1 MKFFS
6 WGLVPKYNWGLVPTL
21 LIIPYKDL
29 FLPVLSVVKP
39 TILRFLLPAGR
50 YFIFTCYREISLCV
64 EFSSVSDL
72 IISPIYPPMS
82 KFPMSWLLLVGPISS
97 QTYSTFAQCMS
108 LSLLINFAAI
118 MLRIRTPRSFALT
131 SPVPISQFDQS
142 YVNLFTYSFIKC
154 FLSVEHYWFPQFEY
168 MITINSFHPFEDWV
182 SWVVAQLL
190 SGGRQIK
197 TPANVNVYFYSFCRK
212 GKKLTI
218 VSSKSRN
225 NFAISRNKLQS
236 QSIVS
241 NCCFNFYILNQYFT
255 CRHHICATSSL

>member
-1 MKFFS
+1 
-6 WGLVPKYNWGLVPTL
+6 
-21 LIIPYKDL
+21 
-29 FLPVLSVVKP
+29 
-39 TILRFLLPAGR
+39 
-50 YFIFTCYREISLCV
+50 
-64 EFSSVSDL
+64 
-72 IISPIYPPMS
+72 
-82 KFPMSWLLLVGPISS
+82 
-97 QTYSTFAQCMS
+97 
-108 LSLLINFAAI
+108 

-197 TPANVNVYFYSFCRK
+197 TPANVNASFYSFCRK
-212 GKKLTI
+212 GKKLI
-218 VSSKSRN
+218 IISSKSRN

-255 CRHHICATSSL
+255 CRHHICATSSLWGLFTVMFNYRIFLSSAFSTQIFCLDIFCSHLCCFDCLHSFRTVCFFWLYHRSVYKFHVYTPWCEFPLGSLYLWVLVLPMTAQGYSCLCRCKLFVGPSFISDLQFLALPSTT

>member
-1 MKFFS
+1 LGIS
-6 WGLVPKYNWGLVPTL
+6 PYLIDHTL
-21 LIIPYKDL
+21 QG
-29 FLPVLSVVKP
+29 S
-39 TILRFLLPAGR
+39 
-50 YFIFTCYREISLCV
+50 ISSC
-64 EFSSVSDL
+64 SVSGQTNDSPFSLTCWQIFYFYLLSGNFALRRIFQCLGFDYFADL
-72 IISPIYPPMS
+72 STDVEVSNVLASISWSDFFTNLFY
-82 KFPMSWLLLVGPISS
+82 V
-97 QTYSTFAQCMS
+97 AHCMS

>member
-1 MKFFS
+1 
-6 WGLVPKYNWGLVPTL
+6 
-21 LIIPYKDL
+21 
-29 FLPVLSVVKP
+29 
-39 TILRFLLPAGR
+39 
-50 YFIFTCYREISLCV
+50 
-64 EFSSVSDL
+64 
-72 IISPIYPPMS
+72 
-82 KFPMSWLLLVGPISS
+82 
-97 QTYSTFAQCMS
+97 
-108 LSLLINFAAI
+108 

-182 SWVVAQLL
+182 SWVVAQML

-218 VSSKSRN
+218 ISSKSRN
-225 NFAISRNKLQS
+225 YFAISRNKLQS

-255 CRHHICATSSL
+255 CRHHICATSSLWGLFTVMFNYRIFLSSAFSTQIFCLDIFCSHLCCFDCLHSFRTVCFFCGYTIDQCTNFTFILLGVNFLSAPFICESWCYPGQVCLHPPFCLSPVAVWPVPRPQHQLSTATYWY

>member
-1 MKFFS
+1 LRRIFQCLGFDYFADLSTDVEVSNVLASISWSDFFT
-6 WGLVPKYNWGLVPTL
+6 N
-21 LIIPYKDL
+21 L
-29 FLPVLSVVKP
+29 FYV
-39 TILRFLLPAGR
+39 
-50 YFIFTCYREISLCV
+50 
-64 EFSSVSDL
+64 
-72 IISPIYPPMS
+72 
-82 KFPMSWLLLVGPISS
+82 
-97 QTYSTFAQCMS
+97 AQSMS

-182 SWVVAQLL
+182 SWVMAQLL

-241 NCCFNFYILNQYFT
+241 NCCVNFYILNQYFT